1 MRWKMKKNNIELNNQ
16 RGVTLLVLAIMVIVL
31 IIIATITIYTGRYSI
46 RRANLEE
53 LKTNMLLIQ
62 TKAKEYV
69 ENASFKLGVNPEEAT
84 DEMRTNAMNEL
95 TGEDKGT
102 RVENINDSRIDNLIT
117 NGNITTQNI
126 EEGEVYILI
135 TENLEKMGI
144 KNVQSDEDSGY
155 YVIVYDIEN
164 ATAEIYNTVG
174 YNDRYSLTQIENIE
188 EVE

>member
-1 MRWKMKKNNIELNNQ
+1 MKKNNIKLNNQ
-16 RGVTLLVLAIMVIVL
+16 KGVTLLVLSIMIIVL

-69 ENASFKLGVNPEEAT
+69 ENASFKLGVDPDTSTMYDTAKQFLEG
-84 DEMRTNAMNEL
+84 D
-95 TGEDKGT
+95 DKGT
-102 RVENINDSRIDNLIT
+102 NINDIT
-117 NGNITTQNI
+117 ENK
-126 EEGEVYILI
+126 EEIVNSVKNSGISEDEINAGKVYILS

-144 KNVQSDEDSGY
+144 RNVQSDEDSGY

-164 ATAEIYNTVG
+164 TTAEIYNTVG
-174 YNDRYSLTQIENIE
+174 YNGRYSLTAIEGIE